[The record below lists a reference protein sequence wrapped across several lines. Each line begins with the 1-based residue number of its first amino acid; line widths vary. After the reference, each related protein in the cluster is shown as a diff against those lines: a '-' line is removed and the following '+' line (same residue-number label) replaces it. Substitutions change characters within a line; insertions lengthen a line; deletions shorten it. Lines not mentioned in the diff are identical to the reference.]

1 MLLSS
6 FLQSGGLKQKKHHS
20 PTSGKQKA
28 KSPLQAIE
36 DMLKSPSATFEVLTC
51 SSLKGFMFTLTVLP
65 EHSEFFKQLRPGG
78 KFDVPETEFI
88 VKFCITSDDE
98 YGIDAFKFP
107 PTVKKGVDK
116 ETESAEGFF
125 EEAKLQQNIWRH
137 SISAGKEPLC
147 PSVAAFQILEHS
159 RALTFLSGL
168 SPAVG
173 KTKSAAAS
181 VAASTASASHS
192 LCTTPKS
199 QYTIDFLFKQIR
211 KVSGSS
217 SSGTRF
223 DLGIL
228 LMSKIPNSTTL
239 EAYLEMHSGTEKSHL
254 DARHHVKCMMLA
266 KVIRLFIEGKAVHF
280 DFHPGNGMVI
290 LDPPSGDLEGTIVI
304 DFGRASSLQ
313 NPNADGYLNPA
324 EKQQF
329 LALID
334 GPPGARSMSSR
345 SASGPQVGVGYYDE
359 CLHYCLQGS
368 TPAQKAGYLSKVLKV
383 IIDVEHAKS
392 QAKFHDP
399 KDPTGYPKERYQT
412 KWVEELF
419 EHGQTRATPTG
430 FSIQQRWAE
439 VTFGE
444 LCRTLVV
451 SAESASSCS
460 ALGDMCLQFKPKDSA
475 ATYTTSGGAKTS
487 SKKSRKSKKTRKQRK
502 SRKIRRSRKS
512 KR

>member
-6 FLQSGGLKQKKHHS
+6 FLQSGGLKQIRHHS
-20 PTSGKQKA
+20 PSSKQKE

-36 DMLKSPSATFEVLTC
+36 DMLKSPGATFEVLTC
-51 SSLKGFMFTLTVLP
+51 SSLKGFMFTLTVRH
-65 EHSEFFKQLRPGG
+65 EHSEFFKQLKPGG
-78 KFDVPETEFI
+78 RFDEPETEFI
-88 VKFCITSDDE
+88 VKFCITSNDE
-98 YGIDAFKFP
+98 YGIDKFKF
-107 PTVKKGVDK
+107 KQEKGVDK
-116 ETESAEGFF
+116 ETETDEGFF
-125 EEAKLQQNIWRH
+125 EEAKLQQDIWSH

-147 PSVAAFQILEHS
+147 PSVGAFQILKHS

-173 KTKSAAAS
+173 KT
-181 VAASTASASHS
+181 

-199 QYTIDFLFKQIR
+199 QYTIDFLFKQI
-211 KVSGSS
+211 SNFPPSS
-217 SSGTRF
+217 SSSPEF
-223 DLGIL
+223 KLGIL

-239 EAYLEMHSGTEKSHL
+239 EAYLKMHSGTAQSE
-254 DARHHVKCMMLA
+254 DARMHVKSMMLA

-290 LDPPSGDLEGTIVI
+290 LDQPSGELEGTIVI

-313 NPNADGYLNPA
+313 NPKADGYLNPD
-324 EKQQF
+324 EKKQF
-329 LALID
+329 LELID

-345 SASGPQVGVGYYDE
+345 SKTGPNPGIGYYDE
-359 CLHYCLQGS
+359 CLYYCMNMDRS
-368 TPAQKAGYLSKVLKV
+368 TPVQRAEYLSRVLKV

-399 KDPTGYPKERYQT
+399 KDPTGYPVERYQT
-412 KWVEELF
+412 QWVEELF
-419 EHGQTRATPTG
+419 EHGQTRATG

-439 VTFGE
+439 VTFEE

-451 SAESASSCS
+451 KPASSCS
-460 ALGDMCLQFKPKDSA
+460 ALGDSCLQFKSSDSA
-475 ATYTTSGGAKTS
+475 ATYTSRGGAKLKT

>member
-1 MLLSS
+1 MSLSS
-6 FLQSGGLKQKKHHS
+6 FLQSGGLKQKKHRS
-20 PTSGKQKA
+20 PGSGKEKA
-28 KSPLQAIE
+28 KPMLTAIE
-36 DMLKSPSATFEVLTC
+36 YMLGSPGATFEVLTC

-65 EHSEFFKQLRPGG
+65 EHSEFFKQSRPGG

-98 YGIDAFKFP
+98 YAIDAFKFP
-107 PTVKKGVDK
+107 PKVKKGVDK
-116 ETESAEGFF
+116 ETETAEGFF

-147 PSVAAFQILEHS
+147 PSVAAFQILKHS

-181 VAASTASASHS
+181 VAATASASHS

-199 QYTIDFLFKQIR
+199 QYTIDFLFKQI
-211 KVSGSS
+211 SNFPPSS
-217 SSGTRF
+217 SSSRPEF
-223 DLGIL
+223 KLGIL

-239 EAYLEMHSGTEKSHL
+239 EAYLEMHPGTEKSHL

-290 LDPPSGDLEGTIVI
+290 LDLPSGDLEGTIVI

-334 GPPGARSMSSR
+334 GPPGGRAMGSR
-345 SASGPQVGVGYYDE
+345 SKTGPNPGDGYYDE
-359 CLHYCLQGS
+359 CLHYCLHGS

-419 EHGQTRATPTG
+419 EPGQTRATG
-430 FSIQQRWAE
+430 FSIQQKWAD
-439 VTFGE
+439 VTFDE

-451 SAESASSCS
+451 SAESASSCTT
-460 ALGDMCLQFKPKDSA
+460 LGDNCLQFKPKDSA
-475 ATYTTSGGAKTS
+475 ATYTSSGGAKTS